1 MSDTGLFSGVIP
13 ENARDLTPAEQ
24 KALDTIL
31 PDTSVPPDA
40 TQHFQVGD
48 IIENTWGYG
57 QTNWYFY
64 KVLKVTKRFLTLRR
78 LENLQASGD
87 PVWGG
92 NVRPSEEFSADH
104 REVEKRHGVRWSQCD
119 PGKVLVNTRFGHGE
133 KWTGRDHWAT
143 GYN

>member
-1 MSDTGLFSGVIP
+1 MSDTGLFSGTLC
-13 ENARDLTPAEQ
+13 EARDLTPAEQ

-64 KVLKVTKRFLTLRR
+64 KILKVTKRFVVVRR
-78 LENLQASGD
+78 LEEILVSGS
-87 PVWGG
+87 PIWGG
-92 NVRPSEEFSADH
+92 KSRPGEKFHPSHD
-104 REVEKRHGVRWSQCD
+104 EVEERHGVSWSRVS
-119 PGKVLVNTRFGHGE
+119 PGKALVKLRFHHGE
-133 KWTGRDHWAT
+133 KWDGKDKSIT